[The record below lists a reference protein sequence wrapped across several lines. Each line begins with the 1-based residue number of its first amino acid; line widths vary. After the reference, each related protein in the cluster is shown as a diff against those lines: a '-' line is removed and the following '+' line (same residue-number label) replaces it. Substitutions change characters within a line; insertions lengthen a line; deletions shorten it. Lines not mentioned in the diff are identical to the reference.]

1 MTPSGPLSVEVRF
14 LDAAGDWSAEVLGRV
29 DESRLVRGE
38 PVRRFPTYK
47 GQRNY
52 PGLLWSATTQTLIGY
67 ESLLERDRLWL
78 ADFDPDV
85 RWIASQPFW
94 LSGRDGSTLRRHAPD
109 FLLETT
115 GGYAVVDVKPEPL
128 LTEPAVAEVLAWTG
142 RLCAARGWA
151 YEVWSGADP
160 VLLRN
165 VRFLATARRSAL
177 VDETA
182 VEKLVE
188 RVRPGMTLAEVEA
201 GVDLD
206 AATARAAV
214 LALLWRG
221 GWVTDLTRPL
231 TSRSVLTAESRAT

>member
-1 MTPSGPLSVEVRF
+1 MTSSGLLSVEVRF
-14 LDAAGDWSAEVLGRV
+14 LDAAGDWSGEVLGKV
-29 DESRLVRGE
+29 DASRLARGE
-38 PVRRFPTYK
+38 PVRGFPTYR

-52 PGLLWSATTQTLIGY
+52 PGLLWCATTQTLIGY

-78 ADFDPDV
+78 ADVDPDV
-85 RWIASQPFW
+85 HWIASQPFW
-94 LSGRDGSTLRRHAPD
+94 LSGRDGATLRRHAPD

-115 GGYAVVDVKPEPL
+115 SGYTVVDVKPEPL
-128 LTEPAVAEVLAWTG
+128 LDEPAVAEVLAWTG
-142 RLCAARGWA
+142 RLCAARDWT

-165 VRFLATARRSAL
+165 VRFLATARRSIL

-182 VEKLVE
+182 VVKLME
-188 RVRPGMTLAEVEA
+188 HHRSGMTIAEAEA

-206 AATARAAV
+206 PASARAAV

-221 GWVTDLTRPL
+221 RWATDLTRPL
-231 TSRSVLTAESRAT
+231 TSRSLLTAGASAA

>member
-14 LDAAGDWSAEVLGRV
+14 LDAAGGWSVEVLGKV
-29 DESRLVRGE
+29 DGARLVRGE

-78 ADFDPDV
+78 ADFDPNV

-115 GGYAVVDVKPEPL
+115 SGYTVVDVKPEPL
-128 LTEPAVAEVLAWTG
+128 LAEPAVAEVLAWTG
-142 RLCAARGWA
+142 RLCAARGWT

-165 VRFLATARRSAL
+165 LRFLATARRSML
-177 VDETA
+177 VDEIA
-182 VEKLVE
+182 VVKLVE
-188 RVRPGMTLAEVEA
+188 HHRPGMTLAEVEA

-206 AATARAAV
+206 PATARAAV

-221 GWVTDLTRPL
+221 RWAADLTRPL
-231 TSRSVLTAESRAT
+231 TSRSLLTATAPVA